1 MSTEQTIAGAPFPSG
16 IERTLE
22 NARVLIEDRP
32 WIDNP
37 QKYRKPAEAILRRI
51 LTFDPGNEVAKALLA
66 KAEQPL
72 PQVGAVLPELVP
84 PPLSLEPT
92 PPRPLPR
99 EDSFVVQTKWTKP
112 EESPTKSPV
121 VGWIGFGV
129 ATVVAG
135 FLIFGFL

>member
-1 MSTEQTIAGAPFPSG
+1 MSSEEIIASAPFPSG
-16 IERTLE
+16 IERSLE

-32 WIDNP
+32 WVDNP

-66 KAEQPL
+66 KAEEPL
-72 PQVGAVLPELVP
+72 PQVEAVLPELVP

-99 EDSFVVQTKWTKP
+99 EDSSFVVQTKW
-112 EESPTKSPV
+112 
-121 VGWIGFGV
+121 
-129 ATVVAG
+129 
-135 FLIFGFL
+135 